1 MAHSR
6 SSTHL
11 KPVSSPRNS
20 HAWVGPAV
28 LGTAAALGAAALYT
42 NKMTRDAERETPPIG
57 RFLEVDGVRLHYIE
71 QGQGE
76 PLVLIHGNGTL
87 IQDFTVNGLVD
98 RLSRRYRVMNV
109 SSAAFCSSAWA
120 SLNLPRFR

>member
-6 SSTHL
+6 SSARL

-42 NKMTRDAERETPPIG
+42 AKTTRDAERKHPPVG
-57 RFLEVDGVRLHYIE
+57 RFLDVDGVRLHYIE
-71 QGQGE
+71 
-76 PLVLIHGNGTL
+76 
-87 IQDFTVNGLVD
+87 
-98 RLSRRYRVMNV
+98 
-109 SSAAFCSSAWA
+109 
-120 SLNLPRFR
+120 